1 MKKFDW
7 KNKKIIAALIGSL
20 IFISI
25 LIYNVVAPKIKEIT
39 YTDFK
44 RMVESKEIQEVELSE
59 SSNITL
65 IDIEGNKYKT
75 DNPRKSDFK
84 EFLLENEI
92 KVSEKNSNIIL
103 DIISIITF
111 LIYLAVP
118 MSIIIY
124 FPKNK
129 NKYKYENDENVD
141 IKFDD
146 IAGNIEAKRELQDL
160 VYFIKNAKEYSEKG
174 IKLPK
179 GAVLYGPPGTGKT
192 LLAKAVA
199 GESEVPFYYANGS
212 EFVELFAGMGARKI
226 RKLFNQAR
234 NNSPCVIFIDEI
246 DAIGGARGSGGSS
259 GDSERE
265 QTINALLTELSGFN
279 SDDEVVVIAA
289 TNRLEYL
296 DKALIRSGRFGKK
309 IAVELPSTKEREE
322 IIDYYLKG
330 KTLDESVDKVSLA
343 KLTIGFSGADIEELI
358 NESHLIALREGRDI
372 ISLKEIDKAHYKIIT
387 QAHEKEDRSDIS
399 QSDLKII
406 AYHEAGHALTSKLL
420 TNESIPKVTVIPT
433 TSGLGG
439 ITFIT
444 PDKMNLHSK
453 RDLLNSIKVLY
464 GGRVGEYIL
473 LKDEELITTGASNDI
488 KQATTK
494 ILDMIEHYGMS
505 KYGLLD
511 LSQIGISS
519 SNEILEEATKLS
531 KDLYKETLEL
541 LEKNKKCLV
550 AIANRLIEND
560 TLYEKELDKIINEYI
575 K

>member
-199 GESEVPFYYANGS
+199 GESEAPFYYANGS

>member
-444 PDKMNLHSK
+444 PDKMNFHSK

-531 KDLYKETLEL
+531 KDLYKETLGL